1 MAGQIHGEVL
11 DITRRL
17 RQLGLSRNAV
27 DALTVIAEGCRQE
40 TRIGACPRARIAD
53 KLFGVERTAS
63 RAVSE
68 LVAAGLVQVV
78 VAGGGRG
85 RTAVATTYRIVDLQ
99 QWLWLRDPRDTR
111 HDPRD
116 IPDPGDTC
124 VSCGS
129 DEAPG
134 SAGHQDVPPRC
145 PADPG
150 DTDRRDIS
158 SPSAGHP
165 GVAPPVVPVEEDLE
179 TPEVTTGPREERPQ
193 PEPAPPGRAEAA
205 RIRSRAHT
213 AYGPP
218 PPAPRCLPHAD
229 LPADTW
235 PPGCPDCARLAR
247 AQRARHTDLARGEA
261 RARRAC
267 RDCNR
272 FGLVLGPAGQLLD
285 QRFDR
290 RCTHPHVPDWI
301 WTGTDP
307 PGRRAPAAGRPD
319 PQTAYPGRPPGWR
332 PSPTPR
338 PRTPEGALL
347 DAATA

>member
-1 MAGQIHGEVL
+1 MSGPIHGEVL

-27 DALTVIAEGCRQE
+27 DALTVIAEGCRRE

-99 QWLWLRDPRDTR
+99 QWLWLHDPRDTR

-116 IPDPGDTC
+116 TPDPQDIQ
-124 VSCGS
+124 VSPGS
-129 DEAPG
+129 EEPGG
-134 SAGHQDVPPRC
+134 SAGHPGVPPKC

-165 GVAPPVVPVEEDLE
+165 DVSPPVPVEDLVE
-179 TPEVTTGPREERPQ
+179 TSEVTTGPREERP
-193 PEPAPPGRAEAA
+193 PAEPAAPSRADAA
-205 RIRSRAHT
+205 RIRARAHT

-218 PPAPRCLPHAD
+218 APAPRCLPHAD
-229 LPADTW
+229 LPADTY

-267 RDCNR
+267 RACNR

-285 QRFDR
+285 QR
-290 RCTHPHVPDWI
+290 CAHPHVPDWI

-307 PGRRAPAAGRPD
+307 PAPAPPNTGRHHRPD

-332 PSPTPR
+332 PSPNPR

-347 DAATA
+347 DA